1 VVTLKD
7 YEADVRSGLGVAKVS
22 HYGATRG
29 SNAYRDCDAV
39 VLLGSYRLPPDVGR
53 LIELVHGEIDLVDLA
68 LAAWHQELFRARM
81 RLLAPNSQKGGGSS
95 GAKINVL
102 FAGEKAVR
110 ERFRDLVKSRGCRNV
125 YPIVSV
131 TSPRRYLEFNA
142 RREMDKAQS
151 FIMET
156 LLRKHRLELRDLARR
171 FRGRDVGKA
180 RNTWNKFVRKFPG
193 LEGLYTVTDDV
204 VELVDRSD
212 TEAAARRI
220 LAGSRARA

>member
-1 VVTLKD
+1 
-7 YEADVRSGLGVAKVS
+7 
-22 HYGATRG
+22 
-29 SNAYRDCDAV
+29 
-39 VLLGSYRLPPDVGR
+39 
-53 LIELVHGEIDLVDLA
+53 
-68 LAAWHQELFRARM
+68 
-81 RLLAPNSQKGGGSS
+81 
-95 GAKINVL
+95 
-102 FAGEKAVR
+102 
-110 ERFRDLVKSRGCRNV
+110 
-125 YPIVSV
+125 
-131 TSPRRYLEFNA
+131 
-142 RREMDKAQS
+142 MDKAQS

-156 LLRKHRLELRDLARR
+156 LLREHRLELRDLARR